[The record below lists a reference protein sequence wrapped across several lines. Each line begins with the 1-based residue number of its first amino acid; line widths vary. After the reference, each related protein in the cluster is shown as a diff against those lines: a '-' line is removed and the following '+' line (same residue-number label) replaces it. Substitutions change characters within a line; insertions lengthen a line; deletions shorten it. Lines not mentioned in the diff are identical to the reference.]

1 VVNVD
6 HSRSTIWNINPNQ
19 DGNVRINLKLWCV
32 IANIV
37 FVEKHYV
44 VHNLN
49 LCLQPSLAIQ

>member
-37 FVEKHYV
+37 FVEKQYV
-44 VHNLN
+44 VHNLIV
-49 LCLQPSLAIQ
+49 CLQPSLAIQ